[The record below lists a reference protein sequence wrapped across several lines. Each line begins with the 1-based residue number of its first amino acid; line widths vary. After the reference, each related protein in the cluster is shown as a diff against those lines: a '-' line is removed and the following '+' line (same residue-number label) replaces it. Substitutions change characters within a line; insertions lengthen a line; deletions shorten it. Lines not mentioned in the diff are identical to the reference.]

1 MHGIEAL
8 RSRLRE
14 NNSQEHEQAFI
25 RLAIGILGS
34 LYLLALPSGGD
45 RAGQLLLS
53 IHRYSIFFFLSLS
66 VLILVS
72 IFYNPRPSPARKILG
87 IFLDLST
94 ASFVMA
100 TSGEHGLP
108 MGVIYLWVIMGNGF
122 RYGLPYLALA
132 TSVSFVGLLSVFF
145 LSPFWRSHPTLFWS
159 QFLAIVVLPLY
170 MAVLL
175 EKQKKLIDMANEANR
190 AKSRFLANMSH
201 ELRTPLNGI
210 IGMGEILLSKNPT
223 EKQRGLIETMQ
234 ASANNLVEMIEKILD
249 FSKIE
254 AGRVVSES
262 RRFNLDHFVYQT
274 LSSIEPLAIN
284 KSLPIKV
291 VWDGRL
297 PVFVN
302 GDSSHLRQILINLL
316 GNGVKFTSEGSVSL
330 SIRLAFD
337 DPSGSRVRFEVS
349 DTGIGIP
356 ESMKPRIF
364 ERFMQGDESVTKRFG
379 GTGLGLS
386 YARQLVE
393 LLGGDIGF
401 QSKEGVGSTF
411 WFEVPFGRADLPEP
425 SLTERVPRIFFWGH
439 HEDFG
444 HYAEILSPFADDLR
458 MIPAGATS
466 LFSFEPNE
474 LRGVFVAK
482 IDSSNRDLFRNMLS
496 DKENAGI
503 LSVMLKVLVLSDGL
517 PEPSPGDLT
526 VGGSYV
532 MTRAFPDRM
541 ERAISLWSFEDGH
554 MGAQESTAPVIAPAG
569 RALRILV
576 AEDNTVN
583 QRVVE
588 GILTG
593 AGHMVRI
600 VSDGEMAL
608 DCLESES
615 FDLMVLD
622 LCMPVMGGLDVL
634 KTHHFMEGVSP
645 VPAIIL
651 SANATKEAADS
662 CYEARAKAFLTK
674 PIQISLLLSE
684 IDRIASRGNGPVS
697 FAPNTSS
704 VSVQDPSL
712 LDKGILGELEKVSSD
727 PQFIRILL
735 QGFVSDGERLLSLME
750 DSLVR
755 CDFPEFMDA
764 VHGLKGSGI
773 QIGAQKLVKFLS
785 DTESMEISLIL
796 SGRAMFVMDRIRE
809 VFFQTASEIRRFVD
823 GESDLV
829 DDSRKKWESFTNSRN
844 GIS

>member
-1 MHGIEAL
+1 MNGIEAL

-53 IHRYSIFFFLSLS
+53 VHRYSIFFFLSLS
-66 VLILVS
+66 VLIIVS
-72 IFYNPRPSPARKILG
+72 IFHRPRPSPVRKTLG

-100 TSGEHGLP
+100 TSGEQGLP
-108 MGVIYLWVIMGNGF
+108 MGVIYLWVIIGNGF
-122 RYGLPYLALA
+122 RYGLPYLALS

-145 LSPFWRSHPTLFWS
+145 ISSFWRSHPILFWS

-175 EKQKKLIDMANEANR
+175 DKQKKLIDMANEANR

-210 IGMGEILLSKNPT
+210 IGMGDILLSKNPT

-234 ASANNLVEMIEKILD
+234 VSANNLVEMIEKILD

-262 RRFNLDHFVYQT
+262 RRFNLDQFVYQT

-284 KSLPIKV
+284 KSLPFKV
-291 VWDGRL
+291 IWDSRL
-297 PVFVN
+297 PVFLN
-302 GDSSHLRQILINLL
+302 GDASHLRQILINLL
-316 GNGVKFTSEGSVSL
+316 GNAVKFTSTGAVSL
-330 SIRLAFD
+330 SIRVAFD
-337 DPSGSRVRFEVS
+337 DPSGSRLRFEVS
-349 DTGIGIP
+349 DTGVGIP
-356 ESMKPRIF
+356 ESMKSRIF
-364 ERFMQGDESVTKRFG
+364 ERFMQGDETVTKRFG

-393 LLGGDIGF
+393 LLGGSIGF

-411 WFEVPFGRADLPEP
+411 WFEVPFGREDNPDP
-425 SLTERVPRIFFWGH
+425 SLIKTAPRVFFWGQ

-444 HYAEILSPFADDLR
+444 HYAEILAPFAGDLR
-458 MIPAGATS
+458 LIPAGARA
-466 LFSFEPNE
+466 LFFYEPND

-482 IDSSNRDLFRNMLS
+482 IDSSNRDLFWNILS
-496 DKENAGI
+496 DKEDSRV
-503 LSVMLKVLVLSDGL
+503 LSSMLKVLILADDL
-517 PEPSPGDLT
+517 PEPSPGDLPA
-526 VGGSYV
+526 GGSYV
-532 MTRAFPDRM
+532 ITRAFPDRLL
-541 ERAISLWSFEDGH
+541 RSIALWSLEDGH
-554 MGAQESTAPVIAPAG
+554 SGVQESAAPVISPPG

-576 AEDNTVN
+576 AEDNSVN
-583 QRVVE
+583 QKVVE
-588 GILTG
+588 GILAG

-608 DCLESES
+608 DCLESET
-615 FDLMVLD
+615 FDLMILD

-634 KTHHFMEGVSP
+634 KTHHFMEGKSP

-662 CYEARAKAFLTK
+662 CFEARAQAFLTK

-684 IDRIASRGNGPVS
+684 IDRITSAGDRPGSSSPD
-697 FAPNTSS
+697 TSS
-704 VSVQDPSL
+704 FSGLDPSI
-712 LDKGILGELEKVSSD
+712 LDKAILAELEKVSPD
-727 PQFIRILL
+727 PGFIRTLL
-735 QGFVSDGERLLSLME
+735 QGFLSDGERLLSLME
-750 DSLVR
+750 DSLLR

-764 VHGLKGSGI
+764 VHGLKGSAI
-773 QIGAQKLVKFLS
+773 QIGAQKLVKLLS

-809 VFFQTASEIRRFVD
+809 VFFLTASEIRRFVD
-823 GESDLV
+823 EETDLF
-829 DDSRKKWESFTNSRN
+829 DDSNKKRESFTNS
-844 GIS
+844 